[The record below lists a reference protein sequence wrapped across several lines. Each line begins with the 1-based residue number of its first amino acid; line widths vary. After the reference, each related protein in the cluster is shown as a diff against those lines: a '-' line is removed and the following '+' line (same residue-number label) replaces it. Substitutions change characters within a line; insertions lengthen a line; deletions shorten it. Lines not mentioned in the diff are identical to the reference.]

1 MLGRCAMT
9 LLRRRFFHAAAGAV
23 ALLATSLGAAA
34 QSFPARPV
42 TMIVPFPA
50 AGPADVLARV
60 LNDRM
65 RVSLGQSVIVENVS
79 GAAGRIQVGRAG
91 SASPPR
97 PTAGPRALCNHP
109 LTGPPSPPAP

>member
-65 RVSLGQSVIVENVS
+65 RGSLGQSVIVGNVRG
-79 GAAGRIQVGRAG
+79 GAGDNPGGPRGAPT
-91 SASPPR
+91 PPR
-97 PTAGPRALCNHP
+97 ATRVLRKTRPHRLHSGLLHP
-109 LTGPPSPPAP
+109 